1 MHALSIR
8 AIATNRACQA
18 KPAGSQAQR
27 HRGRAGCGFSEPQS
41 FFAYL
46 PKVRRYQS
54 IEIPVRDAFL
64 APSSSELTCESNG
77 RAKVIARQAL
87 IFLVSVPGLRI
98 GRRVAPAAN
107 AATSAI
113 LVQEGVFRSPSS
125 ARSPRRCA
133 IATASVRLVAFPKHA
148 AHRQVHTRTVTP

>member
-54 IEIPVRDAFL
+54 VEIPVRDSLL
-64 APSSSELTCESNG
+64 ATSSSELTCESHG

-87 IFLVSVPGLRI
+87 IIVPQGGESSLRHQ
-98 GRRVAPAAN
+98 RQLSAA
-107 AATSAI
+107 
-113 LVQEGVFRSPSS
+113 
-125 ARSPRRCA
+125 
-133 IATASVRLVAFPKHA
+133 RLAERDKEVHA
-148 AHRQVHTRTVTP
+148 A